1 MITGRDEELDVV
13 VSTGGGGWCGRLHQR
28 PVFCTR
34 LAGGV
39 WCSVFGD
46 WCSVWRAADGS
57 PRVRVY
63 AAVVQTS
70 AASLLRTRV
79 LPYPARAPVKA
90 IEQTGESPVQSCR
103 YRSVAEGN
111 CVFNRKGG
119 KQLEANEQSV
129 TQVNAIRP
137 SLSGSVRAKREPLT
151 SHHDPD
157 AARLRVAD

>member
-1 MITGRDEELDVV
+1 MRLRRRLYRLVQFCRTAIHKSDSLNGESPEDCPPAAAVCPVHGTPMVIGPMRPITFRRGVAEVRVRFETGRLI
-13 VSTGGGGWCGRLHQR
+13 ST
-28 PVFCTR
+28 
-34 LAGGV
+34 
-39 WCSVFGD
+39 
-46 WCSVWRAADGS
+46 
-57 PRVRVY
+57 
-63 AAVVQTS
+63 
-70 AASLLRTRV
+70 
-79 LPYPARAPVKA
+79 ARAPVKA

-129 TQVNAIRP
+129 TKVNAIRP

-151 SHHDPD
+151 SRHDPD

>member
-1 MITGRDEELDVV
+1 M
-13 VSTGGGGWCGRLHQR
+13 QR
-28 PVFCTR
+28 NRCLTR
-34 LAGGV
+34 GL
-39 WCSVFGD
+39 
-46 WCSVWRAADGS
+46 
-57 PRVRVY
+57 P
-63 AAVVQTS
+63 S
-70 AASLLRTRV
+70 A
-79 LPYPARAPVKA
+79 ARAPVKA

>member
-1 MITGRDEELDVV
+1 MSDGVRPMSIGRSDPDAA
-13 VSTGGGGWCGRLHQR
+13 
-28 PVFCTR
+28 
-34 LAGGV
+34 LA
-39 WCSVFGD
+39 
-46 WCSVWRAADGS
+46 A
-57 PRVRVY
+57 RVRTVTRGL
-63 AAVVQTS
+63 TS
-70 AASLLRTRV
+70 T
-79 LPYPARAPVKA
+79 ARAPVKA

-119 KQLEANEQSV
+119 KQLEATEQSV

-151 SHHDPD
+151 SRHDPD

>member
-1 MITGRDEELDVV
+1 MSIGRSDPDAA
-13 VSTGGGGWCGRLHQR
+13 
-28 PVFCTR
+28 
-34 LAGGV
+34 LA
-39 WCSVFGD
+39 
-46 WCSVWRAADGS
+46 A
-57 PRVRVY
+57 RVRTVTRGL
-63 AAVVQTS
+63 TS
-70 AASLLRTRV
+70 T
-79 LPYPARAPVKA
+79 ARAPVKA

-119 KQLEANEQSV
+119 KQLEATEQSV

-151 SHHDPD
+151 SRHDPD